1 MTSIETAAGL
11 MFGDLQCTNMRA
23 VMDALPETEVVRL
36 LTEWRRYIT
45 ENRESAVERVLRSV
59 AAHPALAETWNEKG
73 VHGQLVHV
81 KIFQI
86 IVDNTKP
93 AEHVVDGNGG

>member
-1 MTSIETAAGL
+1 MISIETATGL
-11 MFGDLQCTNMRA
+11 MFGNLQCTNMRA

-45 ENRESAVERVLRSV
+45 ENRESAVERILRSV
-59 AAHPALAETWNEKG
+59 AAHPALAGTWNEKG
-73 VHGQLVHV
+73 GHDQQAHV

-86 IVDNTKP
+86 IVDDTKP
-93 AEHVVDGNGG
+93 AEHVGVMPER